1 MSEITFDTLEKL
13 DDLADGIF
21 TDPWS
26 QKMEKYNLR
35 EMAKKAK
42 ELGRSHPSRVRGLKF
57 RLCQRKIH
65 FALSHPSWVRGLKF

>member
-1 MSEITFDTLEKL
+1 MSEITFDTLAKL

-42 ELGRSHPSRVRGLKF
+42 ELGRPLTEDEADEYV
-57 RLCQRKIH
+57 I
-65 FALSHPSWVRGLKF
+65 A